1 MEHIIL
7 SKILQTAKNS
17 PERLAVADS
26 VKTFLSYG
34 ELSKKIRLCAN
45 LLLKK
50 GIKKGDCVLLQGVAK
65 KEYVVYY
72 FALHMMGAIAVPY
85 AKKMTSEEIAYIAEL
100 VEAKAIISENK
111 EIGCL
116 GNWFEID
123 KIPEEGEVE
132 NIILSEIDVADI
144 LFTTG
149 TTGKPK
155 GVIMSHKNLYLGA
168 ENVACGTEMTEKDVT
183 MIVAPMNHAYAM
195 GGLRAA
201 MLSGAAVVLH
211 ESCMFVKEMTE
222 KLEYYACTGFST
234 VPATIKMLYQYTRGS
249 IERILGKVRYVELG
263 SASLDAEMKKEL
275 IERLPNAN
283 IYISYGSTEA
293 PRNVYMDLRKWP
305 DKLDTIGKPARNAKV
320 YIVDDIGT
328 RLPKGKKEIGRL
340 VIQGDMVM
348 PGYWRNEKES
358 RDALQKE
365 CFLTNDVGYQDED
378 GFLYLLGRRDDMLN
392 IGGELV
398 SPLEIERVA
407 NQCTGVSASACVAI
421 KDEGELLGEKLVLFV
436 ECNTDSVSE
445 EMVRSYLEK
454 HMPHDR
460 LPQEIR
466 QIAHMPVNYVGKLD
480 RKQLIELWHSF

>member
-7 SKILQTAKNS
+7 SKILQTVKNS

-34 ELSKKIRLCAN
+34 ELLKKIRLCAN

-85 AKKMTSEEIAYIAEL
+85 AKNLTNEEIAYIADM
-100 VEAKAIISENK
+100 VEAKAIISENRESAGLDK
-111 EIGCL
+111 
-116 GNWFEID
+116 WFEID
-123 KIPEEGEVE
+123 KFPEEGEVE
-132 NIILSEIDVADI
+132 NIILSETDVADI

-211 ESCMFVKEMTE
+211 ESCMFLKEMTE

-234 VPATIKMLYQYTRGS
+234 VPATIKLLYQYTRGS
-249 IERILGKVRYVELG
+249 IERILGNVRYVELG

-275 IERLPNAN
+275 IDRLPNAN

-293 PRNVYMDLRKWP
+293 PRNIYMDLRKWP

-340 VIQGDMVM
+340 AIQGDMVM

-358 RDALQKE
+358 RDVLQKE
-365 CFLTNDVGYQDED
+365 CFFTNDVGYQDED

-398 SPLEIERVA
+398 SPLEIERIA

-436 ECNTDSVSE
+436 ECNTGSVSE

-480 RKQLIELWHSF
+480 RKQLVELWHSL